1 MKIFKYRKIV
11 NENCHLVIKLCYY
24 IGIVKINELENAY
37 AMNIRFYHPL
47 IIVFSLLFYLYRIII
62 DIIKVL
68 KNNAKIIYNDLIDN
82 NDRNIIIKYKNEKSS
97 S

>member
-1 MKIFKYRKIV
+1 M
-11 NENCHLVIKLCYY
+11 
-24 IGIVKINELENAY
+24 KINELENAY
-37 AMNIRFYHPL
+37 VMNIRFYHPL